1 MVKESTMK
9 VNDIPIA
16 FLFDLD
22 GVLIDSE
29 SEYTQIWS
37 EINRRFPTG
46 IPDLALRIKGMT
58 LDNILAQHYPEP
70 EKDRAVRATLHELE
84 NQMTYRWLPGAKEF
98 IQWLIDQ
105 DIPRVLVTSSDNEKM
120 AHLKEE
126 IPELEGMFTDIVTA
140 DKITKSKPD
149 PEGYLLGAKL
159 AGANP
164 ENCVVVEDSWQ
175 GVNAGKA
182 SGAFVIG
189 VEGTLPAERIEP
201 FCNIVVSNLQEIDKN
216 NIIPILVNR

>member
-1 MVKESTMK
+1 MNTTTK
-9 VNDIPIA
+9 PIA

-29 SEYTQIWS
+29 SEYTKIWN

-46 IPDLALRIKGMT
+46 IADLALRIKGMT
-58 LDNILAQHYPEP
+58 LDNIIATHYPDP
-70 EKDRAVRATLHELE
+70 EIERKVRATLHELE
-84 NQMTYRWLPGAKEF
+84 NQMVYRWLPGAKEF
-98 IQWLIDQ
+98 IEWLVNEN
-105 DIPRVLVTSSDNEKM
+105 IPRILVTSSDDEKM
-120 AHLKEE
+120 LHLSEE
-126 IPELEGMFTDIVTA
+126 IPELQPMFTDIVTA

-149 PEGYLLGAKL
+149 PEGYMLGAKL

-182 SGAFVIG
+182 SGAYVIG
-189 VEGTLPAERIEP
+189 VEGTLPSERIEP
-201 FCNIVVSNLQEIDKN
+201 FCNVVVSNLQQIDKMN
-216 NIIPILVNR
+216 LIEILKNR